1 MAIGSEVKKE
11 RCPNCSLELVYTQG
25 YNHEY
30 ARNRFSVKCQNCEA
44 SATADSFEQAVH
56 TFNEQMFGGNPKCT
70 CGEGDSSP
78 SHYEGCPALGPQC
91 TCNQH
96 PHKKSCP
103 VATNPGSVV
112 AEGFPSPAAKLPGVK
127 HVRTL
132 PEGEECVAMTCFVGK
147 DGEESIIVATTSG
160 VFYLDSET
168 ETLKPIPFEAE
179 KCEGGG

>member
-1 MAIGSEVKKE
+1 MAIKIDDVCQ
-11 RCPNCSLELVYTQG
+11 RCGGMGCKSCD
-25 YNHEY
+25 
-30 ARNRFSVKCQNCEA
+30 ARKQPE
-44 SATADSFEQAVH
+44 
-56 TFNEQMFGGNPKCT
+56 CT
-70 CGEGDSSP
+70 CGLGDSSP
-78 SHYEGCPALGPQC
+78 LHYEGCPALGPQC

-103 VATNPGSVV
+103 VAQVPGVIV
-112 AEGFPSPAAKLPGVK
+112 QEGFPSPYTGTVNSIPSGEGLTPISPSSPAAKRPGVK